1 LNTLAAI
8 QLNRSIQYSQSINS
22 TMSLVKHNRTTV
34 AKPTRN
40 ILKTRKK
47 RKKTKHDCRKNEEA
61 NIVHKHA
68 PNTNNLM
75 EVMVESRFTGSG

>member
-1 LNTLAAI
+1 
-8 QLNRSIQYSQSINS
+8 
-22 TMSLVKHNRTTV
+22 MSLVKHNRTTV

-40 ILKTRKK
+40 ILENTKKTL
-47 RKKTKHDCRKNEEA
+47 KKTKHDCRKNEEA

>member
-1 LNTLAAI
+1 M
-8 QLNRSIQYSQSINS
+8 QYSQSINN

-40 ILKTRKK
+40 ILKARKIK
-47 RKKTKHDCRKNEEA
+47 TLKTKHDCRKNEEA

-68 PNTNNLM
+68 PNTNNLL

>member
-1 LNTLAAI
+1 
-8 QLNRSIQYSQSINS
+8 
-22 TMSLVKHNRTTV
+22 MSLVKHNRTTV

-40 ILKTRKK
+40 IFKNTKKQKT
-47 RKKTKHDCRKNEEA
+47 THDCRKNEEA

-75 EVMVESRFTGSG
+75 EVMVESRFTGNG

>member
-1 LNTLAAI
+1 
-8 QLNRSIQYSQSINS
+8 
-22 TMSLVKHNRTTV
+22 MSLVKHNRTTV

-40 ILKTRKK
+40 IFKNTKK
-47 RKKTKHDCRKNEEA
+47 HKKTKHDCRKNEET

-75 EVMVESRFTGSG
+75 EVMVESIGLLVVVKSILPSWN

>member
-1 LNTLAAI
+1 
-8 QLNRSIQYSQSINS
+8 
-22 TMSLVKHNRTTV
+22 MSLVKHIHTTV

-40 ILKTRKK
+40 IFKNTKK
-47 RKKTKHDCRKNEEA
+47 HKKTKHDCRKNEEA

-75 EVMVESRFTGSG
+75 GSW

>member
-1 LNTLAAI
+1 MN
-8 QLNRSIQYSQSINS
+8 N
-22 TMSLVKHNRTTV
+22 TMSLIKHNRTTV

-47 RKKTKHDCRKNEEA
+47 QKTKHDCRKNEEA
-61 NIVHKHA
+61 NIVRKHA

-75 EVMVESRFTGSG
+75 EVMVKSRFTGSG